1 MNNKMYKVSLIIS
14 ILSLVLNVICFFRLY
29 NINNKKKLIDFVD
42 TKFFILNEEVLRMND
57 EIFDEKFRLFIVIG
71 FIILIL
77 LVSAVAV
84 GLIKLPE
91 PVETPSE
98 PVIINIQSVNLQSEK
113 GGKFILGLGWE
124 ADGKVYYVYKITD
137 DGGKKLVKYSAEY
150 VTIYDNLN
158 NGEQPYM
165 DITNRYDIKMYLPKG
180 TVTEEYNVDVGK
192 E

>member
-1 MNNKMYKVSLIIS
+1 
-14 ILSLVLNVICFFRLY
+14 
-29 NINNKKKLIDFVD
+29 
-42 TKFFILNEEVLRMND
+42 MND

-124 ADGKVYYVYKITD
+124 ADEQVYYIYEITD

-150 VTIYDNLN
+150 VTIYDNLD

-165 DITNRYDIKMYLPKG
+165 DTTDMYDIKMYLPKG
-180 TVTEEYNVDVGK
+180 TVTEEYDVDVGK

>member
-1 MNNKMYKVSLIIS
+1 
-14 ILSLVLNVICFFRLY
+14 
-29 NINNKKKLIDFVD
+29 
-42 TKFFILNEEVLRMND
+42 MND

>member
-1 MNNKMYKVSLIIS
+1 MDDKIFKIS
-14 ILSLVLNVICFFRLY
+14 MTFIFLMTLTILAIGLKEL
-29 NINNKKKLIDFVD
+29 
-42 TKFFILNEEVLRMND
+42 D
-57 EIFDEKFRLFIVIG
+57 EPAK
-71 FIILIL
+71 
-77 LVSAVAV
+77 
-84 GLIKLPE
+84 
-91 PVETPSE
+91 TTSE

-113 GGKFILGLGWE
+113 EGKFILGLGWE
-124 ADGKVYYVYKITD
+124 TDGKVYYVYKITD

-158 NGEQPYM
+158 NGEPPYM